1 MTQDADRE
9 GPMGGQ
15 GSLKGLRELAGWCM
29 GIMDELKVKESGQ
42 RGGEGR
48 VRKEGEGDVGREEQ
62 KGELGVRGVRAF
74 FEEVVRRNAEMV
86 AGWQVYGFCHGV
98 INTDK

>member
-1 MTQDADRE
+1 
-9 GPMGGQ
+9 MGGQ
-15 GSLKGLRELAGWCM
+15 GSLKGLREWGGWCI
-29 GIMDELKVKESGQ
+29 GIMDEWRVTEG
-42 RGGEGR
+42 RGEGKGG
-48 VRKEGEGDVGREEQ
+48 VGKEGEGDVGREEQ